1 MANGEKIK
9 NEDLRK
15 TLKKG
20 NGKRILLL
28 QNGVKGLKIAFFRVI
43 NSINLFPASFFA
55 GEKNNLKEGGG

>member
-28 QNGVKGLKIAFFRVI
+28 QNGVKGLKIAFFWVI
-43 NSINLFPASFFA
+43 QTKTKIYLYINMNCVKHST
-55 GEKNNLKEGGG
+55 